1 MFKTHH
7 VVRDLYSGARV
18 ANPLSK
24 RDAPAHA
31 KNFRHFVGLRANE
44 LATKTLI
51 KLDEAGELEQ
61 AAHQVGFI
69 PETSLP
75 NRWPHNACWKGTSGR
90 RRNAVEQSTFNQGY
104 RMSFIPI
111 RTHLRACQCPQTG
124 PSITNPEKTQ
134 WESITR
140 SPFDGIRLCFGQ
152 LMYYRRIHPTK
163 KTLEPN
169 MAPGLFMG
177 VED

>member
-1 MFKTHH
+1 MSLGTCN
-7 VVRDLYSGARV
+7 SGARV
-18 ANPLSK
+18 AYPLSK

-75 NRWPHNACWKGTSGR
+75 NRWPHNALLER
-90 RRNAVEQSTFNQGY
+90 D
-104 RMSFIPI
+104 I
-111 RTHLRACQCPQTG
+111 RGGEGML
-124 PSITNPEKTQ
+124 
-134 WESITR
+134 
-140 SPFDGIRLCFGQ
+140 
-152 LMYYRRIHPTK
+152 
-163 KTLEPN
+163 
-169 MAPGLFMG
+169 
-177 VED
+177 